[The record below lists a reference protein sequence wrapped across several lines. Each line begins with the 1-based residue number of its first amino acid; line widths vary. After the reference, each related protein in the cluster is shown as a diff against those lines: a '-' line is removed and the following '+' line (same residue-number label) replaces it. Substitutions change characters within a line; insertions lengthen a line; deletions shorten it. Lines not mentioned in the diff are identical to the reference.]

1 MGEPSG
7 SPIYFADM
15 PERSIK
21 GVLFDLDGTLID
33 SIDHIV
39 HCWQHTVRTCLGREI
54 SRAEVVPTLG
64 RALLECFE
72 EIAPGEGERMREVY
86 RAHQKLTHDAMV
98 AAVPGTHEALSRL
111 RDAGLK
117 LGVVTSKGL
126 PATTEGLNLHGLWSY
141 FTAFATYED
150 TTRHKP
156 HPDPVLLGCERLGV
170 APDETVYVGDAL
182 FDIQAGKAAGTW
194 TAAVTWG
201 ASSGD
206 TLLGAAPDMVVDTMA
221 ELATAILAA
230 ATAVHRSLAE
240 GER

>member
-7 SPIYFADM
+7 SPIYIADM
-15 PERSIK
+15 PERIIM

-54 SRAEVVPTLG
+54 SRDEVVPTLG

-86 RAHQKLTHDAMV
+86 RAHQKLTHDTMV

-111 RDAGLK
+111 RDAGLL

-141 FTAFATYED
+141 FSAFATYED

-170 APDETVYVGDAL
+170 VPSEVIYVGDAL
-182 FDIQAGKAAGTW
+182 FDIEAGKAAGTL

-201 ASSGD
+201 ASSRD
-206 TLLGAAPDMVVDTMA
+206 TLLGAAPDMVADTMS
-221 ELATAILAA
+221 ELATAILANA
-230 ATAVHRSLAE
+230 IADHHS
-240 GER
+240 

>member
-1 MGEPSG
+1 MGEPTG
-7 SPIYFADM
+7 SPIYFVNMTD
-15 PERSIK
+15 RKIR

-54 SRAEVVPTLG
+54 TREEVVPTLG

-86 RAHQKLTHDAMV
+86 RAHQKLTHDEMV

-111 RDAGLK
+111 RDAGLR

-126 PATTEGLNLHGLWSY
+126 PATTEGLNLHSLRGF

-156 HPDPVLLGCERLGV
+156 FPDPVLLGCERLGL
-170 APDETVYVGDAL
+170 APADAIYVGDAL
-182 FDIQAGKAAGTW
+182 FDIQAGKAAGTR

-201 ASSGD
+201 AGSRD
-206 TLLGAAPDMVVDTMA
+206 VLLAARPDIVAATMS
-221 ELATAILAA
+221 ELAESILIA
-230 ATAVHRSLAE
+230 
-240 GER
+240 